1 MYCQNQPV
9 LTSSK
14 RPTELRSLSVYN
26 GLHFGVVKPNWS
38 NRKWRKKRG
47 EKMQIWKRFIS
58 VVETVFPKTLTV
70 TLFRCFRWT
79 QEWTSCSKTC
89 GNGHQQRQLKCL
101 HEVALDDFRETDLC
115 SEPKPVNVGPAL
127 LACNRYPCPAAWNV
141 GPWSAVS
148 WIVY

>member
-1 MYCQNQPV
+1 MVSLNQTKV
-9 LTSSK
+9 IATG
-14 RPTELRSLSVYN
+14 ERSVGKN
-26 GLHFGVVKPNWS
+26 ANMKALHKC
-38 NRKWRKKRG
+38 RG
-47 EKMQIWKRFIS
+47 DR
-58 VVETVFPKTLTV
+58 VKTLTV
-70 TLFRCFRWT
+70 TLFQCFRWT

-148 WIVY
+148 